1 MSSLAWAIFH
11 IYIDETGPGFCKRVS
26 FRLNLGFFGSLIAHV
41 AFGHSEYKGKQKEI
55 VEAAIQ
61 GCDVFVLA
69 PTGMGKSICFQVP
82 AMADKVRISIN
93 PM

>member
-1 MSSLAWAIFH
+1 L
-11 IYIDETGPGFCKRVS
+11 EVGELT
-26 FRLNLGFFGSLIAHV
+26 AHA

-55 VEAAIQ
+55 IEAAIQ

-82 AMADKVRISIN
+82 AMADKVRVSIYSVETQT
-93 PM
+93 